1 MDPASQESGQPHF
14 HIARHN
20 IACNARPPSLPPSFF
35 PSSARLLVRSFV
47 ACFLWPLYSPLQL
60 TVCSV
65 LLPDRTEATEEG
77 RGECKQRP
85 RRGRGSKVLHNNTA
99 ACYTSFF
106 TLRRGRGGGGR
117 TTRTRTCELRA
128 VWPRFSE
135 GRRNRRKGTYEE
147 GGRGMSRLRRR
158 LKARSYI
165 CMKQPCP
172 AVTQLLNS
180 ALDGRRTAAMR
191 SLALGAPGPLR
202 SLPSPSPSLLPLT
215 VSSRSELIMATA
227 ARLQRAADRR
237 DEDVASVDE

>member
-1 MDPASQESGQPHF
+1 
-14 HIARHN
+14 
-20 IACNARPPSLPPSFF
+20 
-35 PSSARLLVRSFV
+35 
-47 ACFLWPLYSPLQL
+47 
-60 TVCSV
+60 
-65 LLPDRTEATEEG
+65 
-77 RGECKQRP
+77 
-85 RRGRGSKVLHNNTA
+85 
-99 ACYTSFF
+99 
-106 TLRRGRGGGGR
+106 
-117 TTRTRTCELRA
+117 
-128 VWPRFSE
+128 
-135 GRRNRRKGTYEE
+135 
-147 GGRGMSRLRRR
+147 MSRLRRR

-237 DEDVASVDE
+237 DEDVASVDEVTRLPAIAM